1 MSTVTLKEKLEN
13 ILNGLRASNRIEMAA
28 IISRDGLI
36 IATDSSQDHRKV
48 KIRTFAALTAT
59 LNLSAETIIKRL
71 SEKAPQSIIVETPER
86 YLIIRRASSDTF
98 VVTLTTAK
106 EELNEVLQEVKEAAE
121 EVKELI

>member
-1 MSTVTLKEKLEN
+1 M
-13 ILNGLRASNRIEMAA
+13 
-28 IISRDGLI
+28 I
-36 IATDSSQDHRKV
+36 IATDSSQDYRKV
-48 KIRTFAALTAT
+48 KIRTFAALTAA
-59 LNLSAETIIKRL
+59 LNLSAETTIKRL
-71 SEKAPQSIIVETPER
+71 SEKAPQSIIVETPDR

>member
-59 LNLSAETIIKRL
+59 LNLSAETTIKRL